1 MSLTPALDDITSPVA
16 GLAESYPDYERI
28 LSDIAVQSLADDD
41 LAAALRLIPKQPPH
55 FAAGILA
62 ADQISKW
69 WILEVLR
76 LPERFQVRLV
86 DLGAVGFDLT
96 MVWNR
101 GVTFGLLATNDPAG
115 RWLLILLTGAVTAG
129 LLVWLV
135 RVQGRIQAAALGLI
149 IGGALGN
156 LVDRLRHG
164 AVTDFLDFHVQ
175 GYHWPAFNLADG
187 GIVLGVALLLMVD
200 LRAPAAH
207 KPSRELK
214 RSAQGHSRDTASLR
228 RGRADR

>member
-1 MSLTPALDDITSPVA
+1 MTRRKSLRWGIAFALAAFLTDQATKA
-16 GLAESYPDYERI
+16 A
-28 LSDIAVQSLADDD
+28 A
-41 LAAALRLIPKQPPH
+41 LAAAPD
-55 FAAGILA
+55 LA
-62 ADQISKW
+62 QGV
-69 WILEVLR
+69 EVL
-76 LPERFQVRLV
+76 PFFNLV
-86 DLGAVGFDLT
+86 LAH
-96 MVWNR
+96 NR
-101 GVTFGLLATNDPAG
+101 GVTFGLLATDDPAG

-175 GYHWPAFNLADG
+175 GYHWPAFNLADSA
-187 GIVLGVALLLMVD
+187 IVLGVALLLIVD

-207 KPSRELK
+207 KPGRELK
-214 RSAQGHSRDTASLR
+214 RSVQGHPRDTTPLH
-228 RGRADR
+228 RGKADR

>member
-1 MSLTPALDDITSPVA
+1 MTRRESLRWGIAFALAAFLTDQATKA
-16 GLAESYPDYERI
+16 A
-28 LSDIAVQSLADDD
+28 A
-41 LAAALRLIPKQPPH
+41 LAAAPD
-55 FAAGILA
+55 LA
-62 ADQISKW
+62 QGV
-69 WILEVLR
+69 EVL
-76 LPERFQVRLV
+76 PFFNLV
-86 DLGAVGFDLT
+86 LAH
-96 MVWNR
+96 NR
-101 GVTFGLLATNDPAG
+101 GVTFGLLASDHPAG

-129 LLVWLV
+129 LLVWLT
-135 RVQGRIQAAALGLI
+135 RVQSRLQAAALGLV

-175 GYHWPAFNLADG
+175 GYHWPAFNLADS
-187 GIVLGVALLLMVD
+187 GIVLGVALLLIVD

-207 KPSRELK
+207 KPGRELK